1 MKITKYIVRIP
12 HEIVLDWTESR
23 AYYTEIICEQEEEA
37 IQIFKNIIVNNFT
50 YSGDKVTGH
59 FYIIER
65 VIDAEKFYAKDT
77 ELYYAAI
84 RRDKIKGNGIN
95 GEHAYLSDTSSSYY
109 KKEYDDCQEEIK
121 NLLTSGLPLIEESKK
136 INTLYSSIQ
145 AMRDQSL
152 HYSKEKSEEAKF
164 EKMKWWEN

>member
-1 MKITKYIVRIP
+1 MQITKYVVRIP

-23 AYYTEIICEQEEEA
+23 TYYTEIICEREEEA
-37 IQIFKNIIVNNFT
+37 IQIFQNIIANNFT
-50 YSGDKVTGH
+50 YSGDKVKGH

-65 VIDAEKFYAKDT
+65 AIDAEKFYAKDT

-84 RRDKIKGNGIN
+84 YKDRIQNDGIK

-109 KKEYDDCQEEIK
+109 KKEYDECQEEIK
-121 NLLTSGLPLIEESKK
+121 NLLMSGLPLIEESKK
-136 INTLYSSIQ
+136 INALYSSIQ
-145 AMRDQSL
+145 AMRDESL
-152 HYSKEKSEEAKF
+152 HYFKEKSEEAKF